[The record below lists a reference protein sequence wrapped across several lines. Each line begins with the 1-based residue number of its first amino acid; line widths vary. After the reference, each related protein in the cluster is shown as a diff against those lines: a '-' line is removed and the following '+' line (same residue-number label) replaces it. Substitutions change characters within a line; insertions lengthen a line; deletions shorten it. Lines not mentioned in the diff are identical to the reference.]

1 MSGVIREFNVDN
13 RCSPRVSAYDHFN
26 AGLIAAIVVCG
37 FVVVSLLV
45 VWLFGA
51 QQESREVPLDFDDPV
66 VIEDP
71 AGLEEDLDEVV
82 GGSNSAELVSLLESV
97 EESVSNQ
104 KADKGS
110 PRIGGSLPGR
120 PDVRLPDPIPSDS
133 HSSRWKISFEV
144 DGLKQYKRQ
153 LDFFGI
159 EIGVI
164 DSQKDDIWRIG
175 KLSLGSVVTRSSR
188 DKEQLSTWFTHSKPA
203 LRRWDQQIAKVSGV
217 ATLDRLFVQ
226 FYPADLVARIVTL
239 EAEALQKQGRELS
252 EVDTTN
258 IRISQSGDEFSVS
271 ISDFAF
277 R

>member
-1 MSGVIREFNVDN
+1 MCIRD
-13 RCSPRVSAYDHFN
+13 R
-26 AGLIAAIVVCG
+26 
-37 FVVVSLLV
+37 
-45 VWLFGA
+45 
-51 QQESREVPLDFDDPV
+51 
-66 VIEDP
+66 
-71 AGLEEDLDEVV
+71 
-82 GGSNSAELVSLLESV
+82 
-97 EESVSNQ
+97 
-104 KADKGS
+104 
-110 PRIGGSLPGR
+110 
-120 PDVRLPDPIPSDS
+120 
-133 HSSRWKISFEV
+133 
-144 DGLKQYKRQ
+144 YKRQ

-175 KLSLGSVVTRSSR
+175 KLSSGSVVTRSSR
-188 DKEQLSTWFTHSKPA
+188 DKEQLSTWFAHSKPA

-258 IRISQSGDEFSVS
+258 IRISPSGDEFSVS

>member
-1 MSGVIREFNVDN
+1 M
-13 RCSPRVSAYDHFN
+13 
-26 AGLIAAIVVCG
+26 
-37 FVVVSLLV
+37 
-45 VWLFGA
+45 
-51 QQESREVPLDFDDPV
+51 
-66 VIEDP
+66 
-71 AGLEEDLDEVV
+71 
-82 GGSNSAELVSLLESV
+82 
-97 EESVSNQ
+97 
-104 KADKGS
+104 
-110 PRIGGSLPGR
+110 
-120 PDVRLPDPIPSDS
+120 
-133 HSSRWKISFEV
+133 
-144 DGLKQYKRQ
+144 
-153 LDFFGI
+153 
-159 EIGVI
+159 
-164 DSQKDDIWRIG
+164 
-175 KLSLGSVVTRSSR
+175 TRSSR